1 MPWFRAMAGEPR
13 HSSSDEAFRRTRRDR
28 TSAKRDEKDS
38 VEASRALDDVM
49 SSSQTRAPPIGRPAQ
64 PRDRPHR
71 RPEPEGG
78 HDGFGGPCM
87 RASIVSRVGS
97 SMSTATS
104 QPRRNRIGGP
114 ALGGQSPFARHPWA
128 LALIAAA
135 LIGGDEVLEAWRPP
149 SDTIRRELVAA
160 AAELASPVGPYPT
173 DAATRAIR
181 QHFRAHPATLQTK
194 FWPQVSVTLQH
205 LDRTTCV
212 DAGTVARRMEGLV
225 VVELKGYRSAKD
237 CGDDNAMT
245 WSILP

>member
-1 MPWFRAMAGEPR
+1 MDG
-13 HSSSDEAFRRTRRDR
+13 
-28 TSAKRDEKDS
+28 
-38 VEASRALDDVM
+38 VM
-49 SSSQTRAPPIGRPAQ
+49 NSSQTRPLPIGGRAQ

-78 HDGFGGPCM
+78 HDDIGGPGT
-87 RASIVSRVGS
+87 RASAVSRVGS

-104 QPRRNRIGGP
+104 QPRRIGGP
-114 ALGGQSPFARHPWA
+114 AWGRQSPLARHLWA
-128 LALIAAA
+128 LALVATA
-135 LIGGDEVLEAWRPP
+135 LVGGDEVLEAWRPP
-149 SDTIRRELVAA
+149 GDAIRRELVAA
-160 AAELASPVGPYPT
+160 AAELASPVGLYPT

-181 QHFRAHPATLQTK
+181 RHFRAHPATLQTK

-225 VVELKGYRSAKD
+225 VVEFKGYRSAKD

>member
-1 MPWFRAMAGEPR
+1 M
-13 HSSSDEAFRRTRRDR
+13 
-28 TSAKRDEKDS
+28 
-38 VEASRALDDVM
+38 DDVM
-49 SSSQTRAPPIGRPAQ
+49 SSSQTRPSPIGRPAQ
-64 PRDRPHR
+64 PSDRPHR

-78 HDGFGGPCM
+78 RDDIGGPGI
-87 RASIVSRVGS
+87 RASTVSRVGS

-104 QPRRNRIGGP
+104 QPRRVGG
-114 ALGGQSPFARHPWA
+114 AARGRQSPLARHLWA
-128 LALIAAA
+128 LALVAAA
-135 LIGGDEVLEAWRPP
+135 LVGGDEVLEAWRPP
-149 SDTIRRELVAA
+149 GDTIKRELVAA

-181 QHFRAHPATLQTK
+181 RHFRAHTATLQTK

-212 DAGTVARRMEGLV
+212 NAGTLARRMEGLV